1 MFREGISILLPVLG
15 LVGVSVGMI
24 VYLVGVAVYAPRE
37 KVERRLDRTLGGS
50 QSFQADATM
59 PLPDEP
65 FWQRVVA
72 PLFQGLSRQVMRITP
87 VGWSN
92 SLRHKLVL
100 AGNPGGLETGQFLV
114 IYILVICVF
123 TFGAFILT
131 VGADQ
136 QILFAG
142 IGLGLGLLLPDMW
155 LKQRIQARQKAILKT
170 LPSFLD
176 LLTVSVE
183 AGLGFDA
190 ALSKVTSR
198 EQGPLVEEFQ
208 RVLQEIRMGKARRD
222 ALRDLGGR
230 TEVKELSSFLSA
242 LIQADQLGVS
252 VGNVLRV
259 QAQQMRRSRRQRAE
273 EAAMKAPIKM
283 LFPLV
288 LFIFPSLF
296 IVLLGP
302 AVIQMVGTFGQIMR

>member
-1 MFREGISILLPVLG
+1 MFREGISMLVPILG
-15 LVGVSVGMI
+15 LVAGSVGVT
-24 VYLVGVAVYAPRE
+24 VYLVGMALYAPKE
-37 KVERRLDRTLGGS
+37 QVERRLDRTLGGS
-50 QSFQADATM
+50 QSLQASVTLAVPDA
-59 PLPDEP
+59 P
-65 FWQRVVA
+65 FLQRVVA
-72 PLFQGLSRQVMRITP
+72 PLFQGLSRQIMRITP

-92 SLRHKLVL
+92 SLRHKLIL

-114 IYILVICVF
+114 VYLLVICTF
-123 TFGAFILT
+123 TFGAFTLAAGTDQQMLLT
-131 VGADQ
+131 VV
-136 QILFAG
+136 
-142 IGLGLGLLLPDMW
+142 GLGLGFLLPDMW
-155 LKQRIQARQKAILKT
+155 LKQRIQARQKAILKG

-222 ALRDLGGR
+222 ALKDVGGR

-288 LFIFPSLF
+288 FFIFPSLF

-302 AVIQMVGTFGQIMR
+302 AVIQMVGTFSEIMR